1 MWHAAVLDTKFYSQ
15 LCSSLGLFIHHNPSG
30 ASDAD
35 TPQREKRLRTM
46 EVLYRTFFGP
56 GLVGAG
62 QGGASRDDG
71 HLVDLPDDRMRIF
84 ISNTNGVGGKMAY
97 TVSRKLNVK
106 DLKFMIHGVED
117 VHVSDQRLIFGNQQL
132 DNDRNLNDY
141 KIGPGSTIFL
151 VKKFTVC

>member
-1 MWHAAVLDTKFYSQ
+1 
-15 LCSSLGLFIHHNPSG
+15 
-30 ASDAD
+30 
-35 TPQREKRLRTM
+35 M

-62 QGGASRDDG
+62 QGGAGRDDG

-117 VHVSDQRLIFGNQQL
+117 VHVSAQRLIFGNQQL